1 MIRVTP
7 PISPP
12 RWNARNQKINKVD
25 LLLCVKHTTHHRSP
39 PDASLDLVTIDL
51 ALNYTRIRL
60 DVIKITNPHM
70 GVFNF
75 VAIRERKEERKLVS
89 VYCN

>member
-1 MIRVTP
+1 MSP

-12 RWNARNQKINKVD
+12 KNGSRNQKINKVD
-25 LLLCVKHTTHHRSP
+25 LLLCVKHTTRHRSP

-60 DVIKITNPHM
+60 DEIKNTKTLIG
-70 GVFNF
+70 GVLISWLM
-75 VAIRERKEERKLVS
+75 VRERRRDFW
-89 VYCN
+89 